1 MRSYSMNDE
10 RNAGDQIT
18 VGDISSTQGVAI
30 GRNARVSVTG
40 NNISGD
46 LKIDAKQLRAVLEEL
61 YDALDGT
68 GLPRDKTRLA
78 QTATGN
84 ALNGVSDEEVNG
96 DTVVENVKKIG
107 ETIKQANVVVQEG
120 TSLWESVTKL
130 APLLGP
136 LVGGASIVASWFGI
150 SF

>member
-1 MRSYSMNDE
+1 MRSSMNDE
-10 RNAGDQIT
+10 RNGGDQIT
-18 VGDISSTQGVAI
+18 VGDISSTQAVAI

-46 LKIDAKQLRAVLEEL
+46 VKIDAKQLRAVLEEL

-78 QTATGN
+78 QTAAGN

-136 LVGGASIVASWFGI
+136 LVGGASIVAAWFGI